1 MERRVYHVGIM
12 TLLTDLAVWP
22 QASQRF
28 EEMMERGDGIADVLE
43 GEGVVEGIE
52 YLLEEVDAVG
62 NP

>member
-1 MERRVYHVGIM
+1 M
-12 TLLTDLAVWP
+12 TLLTNLAVWP